1 MVMLLK
7 LALALALGSLAVVL
21 TNQLRQTKNS
31 TILAREVEAQLD
43 ALRDHLF
50 GR

>member
-1 MVMLLK
+1 MLLK
-7 LALALALGSLAVVL
+7 FALALALGSLGVVL
-21 TNQLRQTKNS
+21 MNQLRQGKDG
-31 TILAREVEAQLD
+31 TILAREVEAELD